1 MPVQQRLKGAIDRTI
16 AEEQARQR
24 TAQPA
29 SAPTTA
35 APRRSRSSST
45 AGTQSPARRPRP
57 SKKASEDLTSRDA
70 NADGANP
77 DPAVF
82 EAAFVI
88 DDADDSAAPSR
99 VATPALADMSSKETR
114 AGEAS
119 QATPLAADAPTNGTA
134 DAPAAGE
141 NGEANNAA
149 AAPAAPASVELSPE
163 VRARLRKLDKLEKTY
178 PGS

>member
-1 MPVQQRLKGAIDRTI
+1 MIPRQRLKGAIDRTI

-24 TAQPA
+24 TTQPA
-29 SAPTTA
+29 SATTTA

-57 SKKASEDLTSRDA
+57 TKKASEDLTSRDA

-99 VATPALADMSSKETR
+99 VATPALADMSSKEAK
-114 AGEAS
+114 AGESAKD
-119 QATPLAADAPTNGTA
+119 TPPAADAPTNGTA
-134 DAPAAGE
+134 DAPASGE
-141 NGEANNAA
+141 NGEVTGAA
-149 AAPAAPASVELSPE
+149 AAPGTPSTFELPPE

-178 PGS
+178 PGL